1 MKWQPDEERKGQ
13 WREEEFQFHG
23 KSNNQLTNLDARY
36 RCFLNSTAAGGDFC
50 GDFTDGKIQGLSW
63 QASIV
68 FEVAETHLGKAVMV
82 SL

>member
-1 MKWQPDEERKGQ
+1 MENQ
-13 WREEEFQFHG
+13 
-23 KSNNQLTNLDARY
+23 NNQLRNLDARY
-36 RCFLNSTAAGGDFC
+36 RCFLNSTAGG

-68 FEVAETHLGKAVMV
+68 FEVAETHLGKVVMV